1 MPDFIYRLE
10 RPIPGDRFHV
20 ERPVMEEAKR
30 RTAKKAKKEL
40 IKPHREPKP
49 HKIRN
54 TYNTVRPEPYAP
66 QLIRLRR
73 NPYPLYPGYFRKME
87 GGKRAKIEPKLR
99 DRPNVGELVESSRRE
114 PRLAFPK
121 PTDCRIRLEARPR
134 PSVDAWLNGGDR

>member
-1 MPDFIYRLE
+1 MPAYLHRLE
-10 RPIPGDRFHV
+10 RPIPGDRFHL
-20 ERPVMEEAKR
+20 ERPVMKEAKR
-30 RTAKKAKKEL
+30 RLAKKAKKEL

-73 NPYPLYPGYFRKME
+73 NPFALYPGYFKKVG

-99 DRPNVGELVESSRRE
+99 ERPNVGELVASAKRA
-114 PRLAFPK
+114 PRLEFPK
-121 PTDCRIRLEARPR
+121 PTECRIRLETRDR
-134 PSVDAWLNGGDR
+134 PSVDAWLAGGGQ